1 MNNPFSY
8 QNDLTGFRNTIQS
21 QTSRHDA
28 LIQQAQSRALG
39 KKRELIQRAKDVK
52 AAGEELVKQG
62 LEGAAIP
69 HAGKAIY
76 RGGKAVY
83 NALRGGTKSAAQQEP
98 EAEDLD
104 GRVNI
109 TQVNNTSSG
118 APESNVTADQEVRT
132 GTRFGEIDEAD
143 LTGSAP
149 FTRPS
154 VPRPTPSEG
163 TANPDVGRGFGDID
177 ESELTRSAPFTRSQ
191 RPQITEQV
199 SNAEEQASDNA
210 ARLSSNLEDQARS
223 GVSQVTEGAENAE
236 NAVNDALSAGRNATQ
251 NALSSVS
258 EGAEEASQGLS
269 NAISSASSGVED
281 LTSGLSSGLEEG
293 LSTGISA
300 LSDATAAT
308 SWIPFVGEVL
318 GGVTAAAAL
327 GAAGY
332 GLYEE
337 IVGGDQE
344 QKAEDTIVKPQA
356 VPKLNVAGAFIAP
369 QQTSVET

>member
-28 LIQQAQSRALG
+28 LIEQAQSRALG

-52 AAGEELVKQG
+52 SAGEELVKQG

-76 RGGKAVY
+76 KGGKAIY
-83 NALRGGTKSAAQQEP
+83 NALRGGTKPAAQQEP

-104 GRVNI
+104 DRVDINS
-109 TQVNNTSSG
+109 VNNTSSG
-118 APESNVTADQEVRT
+118 APESSLTADQEVRT
-132 GTRFGEIDEAD
+132 SRPFGEINEAD
-143 LTGSAP
+143 LRGSAP
-149 FTRPS
+149 FTNPS
-154 VPRPTPSEG
+154 APRPTPSEG
-163 TANPDVGRGFGDID
+163 TANPDVGRGYGDID
-177 ESELTRSAPFTRSQ
+177 ESEISRSAPFSRSQ
-191 RPQITEQV
+191 TSQITQQV

-210 ARLSSNLEDQARS
+210 ARLSSTLEDQARS
-223 GVSQVTEGAENAE
+223 GVSQVTEGAEDAE
-236 NAVNDALSAGRNATQ
+236 NAVNDALSSGRNA
-251 NALSSVS
+251 LSTITEDAG
-258 EGAEEASQGLS
+258 EGIS
-269 NAISSASSGVED
+269 NAISGATSGIED
-281 LTSGLSSGLEEG
+281 LTTGVTSGLED
-293 LSTGISA
+293 GISA
-300 LSDATAAT
+300 ATGALGELESVTAAT

-337 IVGGDQE
+337 ISGGDAE
-344 QKAEDTIVKPQA
+344 SKAEQANIKPQA
-356 VPKLNVAGAFIAP
+356 VQKLNVAGAFIAP